1 MGWWFNRNASRAR
14 VRFVGMI
21 GIGCM
26 ATAAIAAPPTPDG
39 NRKAYDY
46 AMRCF
51 VAGTVAVSDKRL
63 NIDATTDAA
72 MRQAAKRAYNATYAM
87 GKVLGYARSRVKSEL
102 DTVTAVE
109 GRLMLR
115 DEAFFARTRTQCV
128 QLGMMQ

>member
-1 MGWWFNRNASRAR
+1 MGWRINKKASCALAR
-14 VRFVGMI
+14 FAAII
-21 GIGCM
+21 GIGCV
-26 ATAAIAAPPTPDG
+26 ATTTIAAPPTPDA

-51 VAGTVAVSDKRL
+51 VAGTVAVSDKRV
-63 NIDATTDAA
+63 NVDATTDAA
-72 MRQAAKRAYNATYAM
+72 MRQAAKRAYDATYAM
-87 GKVLGYARSRVKSEL
+87 GKVLGYARSRVKNEL

-128 QLGMMQ
+128 QLGMM

>member
-1 MGWWFNRNASRAR
+1 MGWRINRSASRAFAHC
-14 VRFVGMI
+14 VAII

-26 ATAAIAAPPTPDG
+26 ITSAIAAPPTADA

-51 VAGTVAVSDKRL
+51 VAGTVAVSDKRV
-63 NIDATTDAA
+63 NIDAATDTA
-72 MRQAAKRAYNATYAM
+72 MRQAAKRAYDATYAM

-109 GRLMLR
+109 GRMMLR
-115 DEAFFARTRTQCV
+115 DEAFFERTRTQCV

>member
-1 MGWWFNRNASRAR
+1 MGWRINRNASRAL
-14 VRFVGMI
+14 VRCAAII
-21 GIGCM
+21 GIGCG
-26 ATAAIAAPPTPDG
+26 ATTAIAAPPAPDA

-63 NIDATTDAA
+63 NLDATTDAA
-72 MRQAAKRAYNATYAM
+72 MRQAAKRAYDATYAM
-87 GKVLGYARSRVKSEL
+87 GKVLGFARSRVKSEL

-128 QLGMMQ
+128 QLGMM

>member
-1 MGWWFNRNASRAR
+1 MGLRINRNASRAL

-21 GIGCM
+21 SIGCM
-26 ATAAIAAPPTPDG
+26 ATTTIAAPPATDA

-63 NIDATTDAA
+63 NIDAATNTA
-72 MRQAAKRAYNATYAM
+72 MRQAAKRAYDATYAM
-87 GKVLGYARSRVKSEL
+87 GKTLGYTRSRVKSEL

-115 DEAFFARTRTQCV
+115 DEAFLARTRTQCV
-128 QLGMMQ
+128 QLGMMK

>member
-1 MGWWFNRNASRAR
+1 MGWRLNRNASRAL
-14 VRFVGMI
+14 VRLARTI
-21 GIGCM
+21 SLGCL
-26 ATAAIAAPPTPDG
+26 ATTSFAAQPAPDA

-51 VAGTVAVSDKRL
+51 VAGTVAVSDKRV
-63 NIDATTDAA
+63 NIDAATDTA
-72 MRQAAKRAYNATYAM
+72 MRQAAKRAYDATYAM

-109 GRLMLR
+109 GRMMLR
-115 DEAFFARTRTQCV
+115 DEAFFERTRTQCV